1 MGWIYYKKNVPSRAI
16 VYLKEA
22 NEKVPNQPAIK
33 YHLGMS
39 YYKNGNL
46 DLAKKELNQAL
57 KIDANFEGAEEARAT
72 LKLIK

>member
-1 MGWIYYKKNVPSRAI
+1 PSRAI

-22 NEKVPNQPAIK
+22 NEGIPNQPVVK

-57 KIDANFEGAEEARAT
+57 KIDPNFEGAEEARET
-72 LKLIK
+72 LKSIK